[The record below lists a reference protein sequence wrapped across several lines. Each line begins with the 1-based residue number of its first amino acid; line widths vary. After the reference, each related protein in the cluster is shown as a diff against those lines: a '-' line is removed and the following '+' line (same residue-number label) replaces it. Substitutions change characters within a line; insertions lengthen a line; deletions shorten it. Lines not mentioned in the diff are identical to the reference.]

1 MEIPDGFYKVY
12 EKEQYFEYS
21 IPEYIPVKESQ
32 RVAVET
38 LDSLINDLFGVHIL
52 EFKLVSTRRIFKN
65 LEMWLVKPSPQE

>member
-52 EFKLVSTRRIFKN
+52 ESRAFTQVIPKIK
-65 LEMWLVKPSPQE
+65 